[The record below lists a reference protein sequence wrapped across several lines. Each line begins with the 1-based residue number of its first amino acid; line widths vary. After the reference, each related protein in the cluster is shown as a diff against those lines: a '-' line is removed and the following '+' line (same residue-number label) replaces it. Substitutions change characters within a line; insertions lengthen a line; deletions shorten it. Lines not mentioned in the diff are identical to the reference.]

1 MRRPDELDNALKKLA
16 QAFADV
22 GIVLSVLRR
31 FKRKADS
38 LHQPLA
44 DELHT
49 LQNLISRVL
58 VLL

>member
-1 MRRPDELDNALKKLA
+1 MRRPDELDNALKKLS

-22 GIVLSVLRR
+22 GIVLSVLRQ

-38 LHQPLA
+38 LQQPLA

-49 LQNLISRVL
+49 IQNLIGRVL